1 MGLEELK
8 EKIVAELEAKIEKLR
23 GKLNE
28 LMGNRDAHKYE
39 DILNVSV
46 ELDKLI
52 YVYMNKI
59 WE

>member
-1 MGLEELK
+1 MELEEIK
-8 EKIVAELEAKIEKLR
+8 EKNVAELEVKIEKLR
-23 GKLNE
+23 EKLNE
-28 LMGNRDAHKYE
+28 LMGNREAYDYK
-39 DILNVSV
+39 DILDVSV